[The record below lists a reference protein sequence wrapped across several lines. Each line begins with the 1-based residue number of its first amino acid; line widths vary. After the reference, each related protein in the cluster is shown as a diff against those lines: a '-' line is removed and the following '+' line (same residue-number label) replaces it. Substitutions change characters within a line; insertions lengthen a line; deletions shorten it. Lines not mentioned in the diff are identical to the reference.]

1 MSFRTFSTTLCMDI
15 CKTVAIRCFL
25 TSWVFG
31 MTFVFAMS
39 VGAAS
44 KSSAPDAAVQ
54 LSPSR
59 SVSLKA
65 CGWEPES
72 LVVQHTGY
80 VPLKLAFDHRGNL
93 WSGYTKKSQQ
103 VVPRSAP
110 ELGAQYNVVELSGN
124 PTQCMVQMKL
134 PSTESSPVAVLFSDK
149 DDMLV
154 VANDKLHLVDQ
165 DGFKERAAFDLLR
178 ASDQTRY
185 QVLQSPQRKSLVALA
200 DGFTRAESS
209 YTWLDPASLQV
220 LHSCSYPP
228 VPEHY
233 VRLRSFADD
242 GRFVEVEHGPGTQGH
257 WISEGRYCSAK
268 TIIPPDHIQPAAAI
282 MLESE
287 TAYFR
292 DNPLN
297 NNLPSIV
304 VYDRAGTLL
313 HSVPGHD
320 KESMSGNSGAVVSE
334 DGRRAAVL
342 LDIMAGGARWLDISN
357 HVAARRV
364 DIYDTATWK
373 RIAQISLSSKGEAE
387 LAFSPDGKTLA
398 IQTNDLVQFYDA
410 LP

>member
-1 MSFRTFSTTLCMDI
+1 MDI
-15 CKTVAIRCFL
+15 CKAVAIRCFR
-25 TSWVFG
+25 TSGVFG
-31 MTFVFAMS
+31 MSFVFAMS
-39 VGAAS
+39 TGAAS
-44 KSSAPDAAVQ
+44 KSSAPDPAVR

-65 CGWEPES
+65 CGWEPEP
-72 LVVQHTGY
+72 LVVHHTGY

-93 WSGYTKKSQQ
+93 WTGYTKKSQQ
-103 VVPRSAP
+103 VVPRSTP

-124 PTQCMVQMKL
+124 PTQCVVQMKL
-134 PSTESSPVAVLFSDK
+134 PTTESSPVAVLFSDK

-154 VANDKLHLVDQ
+154 VANDKLHVVDQ
-165 DGFKERAAFDLLR
+165 NGFKERAAFDLLR
-178 ASDQTRY
+178 ASDQARY

-209 YTWLDPASLQV
+209 YTWLDSASLQV

-242 GRFVEVEHGPGTQGH
+242 GRFIEVEHGPGTQSH

-297 NNLPSIV
+297 DNLPSIV
-304 VYDRAGTLL
+304 VYDRAGNLL

-320 KESMSGNSGAVVSE
+320 KESMSANGGAVVSE

-342 LDIMAGGARWLDISN
+342 LNITSGGARWLDISN

-364 DIYDTATWK
+364 DVYDTATWT
-373 RIAQISLSSKGEAE
+373 RIAQISLSAKGEAE

-398 IQTNDLVQFYDA
+398 IQADDVVQFYDA

>member
-178 ASDQTRY
+178 ASDQARY

-200 DGFTRAESS
+200 DRFTRAESS

-320 KESMSGNSGAVVSE
+320 KESMSANNGVAVSE

-342 LDIMAGGARWLDISN
+342 LDITSGGARWLDISN

-364 DIYDTATWK
+364 DIYDTATWT
-373 RIAQISLSSKGEAE
+373 RIAQIKLSSKGEAE

>member
-1 MSFRTFSTTLCMDI
+1 
-15 CKTVAIRCFL
+15 
-25 TSWVFG
+25 

-39 VGAAS
+39 AGATS

-59 SVSLKA
+59 SVSLKT
-65 CGWEPES
+65 CGWEPEP
-72 LVVQHTGY
+72 LVVHHTGY

-93 WSGYTKKSQQ
+93 WTGYTKKSQQ

-124 PTQCMVQMKL
+124 PTQCVVQMKL
-134 PSTESSPVAVLFSDK
+134 ATTESSPVAVLFSDK

-154 VANDKLHLVDQ
+154 VANDKLHVVDQ
-165 DGFKERAAFDLLR
+165 NGFKERAAFDLLR
-178 ASDQTRY
+178 ASDQARY

-209 YTWLDPASLQV
+209 YTWLDSASLHV

-242 GRFVEVEHGPGTQGH
+242 GRFIEVEHGPGSQGH
-257 WISEGRYCSAK
+257 WISEGHYCSAK

-297 NNLPSIV
+297 DNLPSVV

-320 KESMSGNSGAVVSE
+320 KESMSANGGAVVSE

-342 LDIMAGGARWLDISN
+342 LNITSGGARWLDISN

-364 DIYDTATWK
+364 DVYDTATWT

>member
-1 MSFRTFSTTLCMDI
+1 MSHCFRTSGVL
-15 CKTVAIRCFL
+15 
-25 TSWVFG
+25 G
-31 MTFVFAMS
+31 MAFVFAMS
-39 VGAAS
+39 AHAAS
-44 KSSAPDAAVQ
+44 DPQPASTGVQ
-54 LSPSR
+54 LSPTR
-59 SVSLKA
+59 SLSLKA
-65 CGWEPES
+65 CGWEPEP
-72 LVVQHTGY
+72 LVVHHTGY

-93 WSGYTKKSQQ
+93 WTGYTKKLQQ

-110 ELGAQYNVVELSGN
+110 ELGAQYNVVELSGS
-124 PTQCMVQMKL
+124 PTQCVVQMKL
-134 PSTESSPVAVLFSDK
+134 STTESSPVAVLFSDK

-154 VANDKLHLVDQ
+154 VANDKLHVVDQ
-165 DGFKERAAFDLLR
+165 NGFKERAAFDLLR
-178 ASDQTRY
+178 ASDQARY

-200 DGFTRAESS
+200 DGFTRADSS
-209 YTWLDPASLQV
+209 YTWLDSASLQV
-220 LHSCSYPP
+220 LPSCSYPP
-228 VPEHY
+228 MPEHY

-242 GRFVEVEHGPGTQGH
+242 GRFIEVEHGPGTQGH

-292 DNPLN
+292 DNLLN
-297 NNLPSIV
+297 DNLPSIV

-320 KESMSGNSGAVVSE
+320 KESMSANSGVAVSE

-342 LDIMAGGARWLDISN
+342 LDITSGGARWLDISN

-364 DIYDTATWK
+364 DIYDTTTWT
-373 RIAQISLSSKGEAE
+373 RIAQIKLSSKGEAQ

-398 IQTNDLVQFYDA
+398 IQTSDLVQFYDA

>member
-1 MSFRTFSTTLCMDI
+1 MAALRCFRTSGVL
-15 CKTVAIRCFL
+15 
-25 TSWVFG
+25 G
-31 MTFVFAMS
+31 MAFVFALS
-39 VGAAS
+39 AHAAS
-44 KSSAPDAAVQ
+44 DPQSASTAVQ
-54 LSPSR
+54 LSPTR
-59 SVSLKA
+59 SLSLKT
-65 CGWEPES
+65 CGWEPEP
-72 LVVQHTGY
+72 LVVHHTGY
-80 VPLKLAFDHRGNL
+80 IPVKLAFDHRGNL
-93 WSGYTKKSQQ
+93 WTGYTKKSQQ
-103 VVPRSAP
+103 VVPRSTP
-110 ELGAQYNVVELSGN
+110 ELGALYNVVELSGN
-124 PTQCMVQMKL
+124 PTQCVVQMKL
-134 PSTESSPVAVLFSDK
+134 PTTESSPVAVLFSDK

-154 VANDKLHLVDQ
+154 VADDKLHVVDQ
-165 DGFKERAAFDLLR
+165 NGFKERAAFALLR
-178 ASDQTRY
+178 PSDQARY
-185 QVLQSPQRKSLVALA
+185 QVLQSPQRKSLVAVV
-200 DGFTRAESS
+200 DGFTRADSS
-209 YTWLDPASLQV
+209 YTWLDSASLQV

-242 GRFVEVEHGPGTQGH
+242 GRFIEVEHGPGTQGH

-292 DNPLN
+292 DNLLN
-297 NNLPSIV
+297 DNLPSIV

-320 KESMSGNSGAVVSE
+320 KESMSANSGVAVSE

-342 LDIMAGGARWLDISN
+342 LDITSGGARWLDVSS

-364 DIYDTATWK
+364 DIYDTATWT
-373 RIAQISLSSKGEAE
+373 RIAQIKLSSKGEAE

-398 IQTNDLVQFYDA
+398 IQINDLVQFYDA